1 MEAAKETKAKD
12 DGPVGPDG
20 KKLKPCCAC
29 PETKRPRDACI
40 MEKVFWCCNVFFL
53 HIIYLFVRVRRTA
66 ENWLRLTRLACV
78 LLVSR
83 SKRPNSERL
92 DKKGDL
98 SDIQNTQVIPKRFSP
113 FSSRWISLLKLVCN
127 SSPKELASSHN
138 VWPLSAN
145 ICQQLASIRD
155 EPPLEPLSQT
165 TWTPRAQL
173 FLPIHP
179 SISRFEGSSLFN
191 KNSTLQL
198 ICANNF
204 LCLAQRI

>member
-40 MEKVFWCCNVFFL
+40 MEKVLWCYNVFFL

-98 SDIQNTQVIPKRFSP
+98 SDTKHSSDSKRFQP
-113 FSSRWISLLKLVCN
+113 VFPKMNFLAKISV
-127 SSPKELASSHN
+127 
-138 VWPLSAN
+138 
-145 ICQQLASIRD
+145 QQLSQGVGKLPQRLTPLCKHLPAAGFHSGRTALGTFEPDYLDTEGSTIPTY
-155 EPPLEPLSQT
+155 PPLNIQV
-165 TWTPRAQL
+165 W
-173 FLPIHP
+173 
-179 SISRFEGSSLFN
+179 RFFSL
-191 KNSTLQL
+191 Q
-198 ICANNF
+198 
-204 LCLAQRI
+204 